1 MTEASE
7 EVSDSGEVGL
17 VAGGTVHPNH
27 SGLYLTLSR
36 ARRLDCSNSSM
47 HLYSL
52 AHIFSF
58 ITLNSSFHF

>member
-7 EVSDSGEVGL
+7 EVSDSGEVSL
-17 VAGGTVHPNH
+17 VAGGTVYPNH

-36 ARRLDCSNSSM
+36 ARRLDCSNPSM

-52 AHIFSF
+52 AHIFKF
-58 ITLNSSFHF
+58 YCLK